1 MKLFNKKAVYA
12 FVTIIALSTV
22 TSWVSTNASQKNNNQ
37 SAKQEYSAKT
47 ITKNSKWANRL
58 SKNGYVFR
66 IKNSQMDYYDGEFTR
81 NLSHKKPSNYN
92 IKDVKKFANSNMN
105 FKVNHIW
112 SYKNGLE
119 VNVIS
124 QSGKISGWI
133 NYNDVYNK
141 ERNNKELRKL
151 VQLENNICDKAEDV
165 TFYQY
170 EGKKLHAKKIN
181 QIKASINTDLK
192 AAIKLTNKLSDHNQI
207 LAQQSIKEIKV
218 FINNSDVKNMPT
230 LLVGRM

>member
-1 MKLFNKKAVYA
+1 MKLFNKKSVYLFA
-12 FVTIIALSTV
+12 TIIALSTV
-22 TSWVSTNASQKNNNQ
+22 TSWISTNASQKNNKQ
-37 SAKQEYSAKT
+37 STKQEYSAKT

-66 IKNSQMDYYDGEFTR
+66 IKKSQMDYYDGEFTR
-81 NLSHKKPSNYN
+81 NFSHKKPSNYN

-105 FKVNHIW
+105 FRVNHIW

-119 VNVIS
+119 VNVTS
-124 QSGKISGWI
+124 QSGKVSGWI
-133 NYNDVYNK
+133 NYNDIYNK
-141 ERNNKELRKL
+141 ERNNKNLRKL

-181 QIKASINTDLK
+181 QIKESINTDLK
-192 AAIKLTNKLSDHNQI
+192 TAIKLTNKLSDHSQI

-218 FINNSDVKNMPT
+218 FINNSDVKNIPT